1 MIDMHAHWRPAEL
14 VDALRARTKEPRIV
28 RNQDGS
34 EVLKSRIGE
43 EPLSK
48 AFDHVEF
55 HLARMDRQGV
65 NTSVLSLLG
74 AFCWIESQPVE
85 VSLPL
90 CKMVNDAL
98 SGLCQNHA
106 GRFSAFAALPLVDIS
121 AAAAEFE
128 RALTLPGV
136 VGAQVPGNGF
146 LTKKAAENMRPLLE
160 VANRQRAI
168 VFIHHGPLPGDTF
181 PKVSG
186 DTDNARR
193 RNGTLDMQASLS
205 SVMVT
210 LCLTDYLAPYPEAT
224 VLVHNLGGNIPYEIE
239 RMDHRCLLDTPQE
252 ELPSSRFRRAKV
264 YVDCNSF
271 GPGAIEAA
279 VRLYGAERIVCGT
292 DGTEFGCEWTSKA
305 LAEANIDEDARA
317 KILRRAGIG
326 ARNALAAVG
335 ALTGLWIVN
344 FGDEST
350 GTIIVVLSTIYM
362 LLASLFMGVADLLG
376 YWLPR
381 KGSIKG
387 TAASSVLPA
396 IALIAIAV
404 TT

>member
-74 AFCWIESQPVE
+74 AFCWIEAQPVE

-305 LAEANIDEDARA
+305 LVDAQIGEDARA
-317 KILRRAGIG
+317 KILD
-326 ARNALAAVG
+326 RNAAAMMSRLTKLAQRE
-335 ALTGLWIVN
+335 T
-344 FGDEST
+344 
-350 GTIIVVLSTIYM
+350 
-362 LLASLFMGVADLLG
+362 VA
-376 YWLPR
+376 
-381 KGSIKG
+381 
-387 TAASSVLPA
+387 A
-396 IALIAIAV
+396 
-404 TT
+404 

>member
-14 VDALRARTKEPRIV
+14 IDALRSRTKEPHIV
-28 RNQDGS
+28 RNQDGL
-34 EVLKSRIGE
+34 EVLKSRTGE

-48 AFDHVEF
+48 AFDDVGF
-55 HLARMDRQGV
+55 HLARMERQGV

-74 AFCWIESQPVE
+74 SFCWIEAQPVE

-90 CKMVNDAL
+90 CRMVNDAL
-98 SGLCQNHA
+98 SRMCRQYE
-106 GRFSAFAALPLVDIS
+106 GRFSAFAALPLVDMS
-121 AAAAEFE
+121 AAAVEFE
-128 RALTLPGV
+128 RALALPGM

-146 LTKKAAENMRPLLE
+146 LTKKDAEAMRPLLE
-160 VANRQRAI
+160 VANRRRAI
-168 VFIHHGPLPGDTF
+168 VFIHHGPRPGDKF
-181 PKVSG
+181 PKVAG

-210 LCLTDYLAPYPEAT
+210 LCLTDYLESYPDAT

-252 ELPSSRFRRAKV
+252 ELPSSRFRRANV

-305 LAEANIDEDARA
+305 LADAQIGEDARA
-317 KILRRAGIG
+317 KILHRNAAAMMSRRA
-326 ARNALAAVG
+326 ARR
-335 ALTGLWIVN
+335 
-344 FGDEST
+344 D
-350 GTIIVVLSTIYM
+350 
-362 LLASLFMGVADLLG
+362 
-376 YWLPR
+376 
-381 KGSIKG
+381 
-387 TAASSVLPA
+387 TAAA
-396 IALIAIAV
+396 
-404 TT
+404 